1 MSGERRLLAQMSV
14 GWPWDKPLMVRP
26 ELECDLVELN
36 DRIFDAISLE
46 DSFFWH
52 DKIVERLD
60 LEVAALLVSD
70 DAFDHKGIPNIRK
83 LQAVYAKQME
93 YLRTAIAE
101 SATLS
106 WP

>member
-1 MSGERRLLAQMSV
+1 MSGERRLLAQISV
-14 GWPWDKPLMVRP
+14 GWPWDQPLMVRP
-26 ELECDLVELN
+26 ELEWDLVELD

-52 DKIVERLD
+52 VKIVERLD

-83 LQAVYAKQME
+83 LQAIYAKQME
-93 YLRTAIAE
+93 CLHAAIAE
-101 SATLS
+101 RAILS